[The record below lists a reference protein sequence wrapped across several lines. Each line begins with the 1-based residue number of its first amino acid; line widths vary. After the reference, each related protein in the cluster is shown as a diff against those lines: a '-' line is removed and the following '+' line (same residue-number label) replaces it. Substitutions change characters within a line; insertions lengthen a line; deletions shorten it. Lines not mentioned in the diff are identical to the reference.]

1 MLFAKALGARRVVGI
16 SRRAAKRADALA
28 LGCDDYI
35 ATADDAGWAAAHRKS
50 LDLLVSTVS
59 SSGAQLLDYL
69 QLLKRDGT
77 LCQVGNPD
85 DGEFRIPAG
94 AVIGPNIAN
103 ILSHARAAVPPPRIV
118 HVRNAGDAGEPD
130 EDGTHGWE
138 LVYEPLPGEYVVD
151 KRKNNAFVGTDLG
164 KIIPPTAEIIMVGM
178 QSDFCIRAT
187 CSAALSRGNEVLL
200 VRGAHA
206 TYDRVEYHNHGLI
219 TSASEVSKEIEDE
232 LEEAGVIM
240 LEMKEAPGMF
250 TGR

>member
-1 MLFAKALGARRVVGI
+1 M
-16 SRRAAKRADALA
+16 
-28 LGCDDYI
+28 
-35 ATADDAGWAAAHRKS
+35 
-50 LDLLVSTVS
+50 S
-59 SSGAQLLDYL
+59 SSSSTTPDASPVVPHDFVDNPQRVLMVLDVQYNML
-69 QLLKRDGT
+69 APPPAG
-77 LCQVGNPD
+77 
-85 DGEFRIPAG
+85 IPAG
-94 AVIGPNIAN
+94 ATIGPNIQS
-103 ILSHARAAVPPPRIV
+103 ILAYARAAVPPPRIV
-118 HVRNAGDAGEPD
+118 HIRNCGDAGEPD
-130 EDGTHGWE
+130 EPGTRGFE
-138 LVYEPLPGEYVVD
+138 LVNAPLPGEYVVD